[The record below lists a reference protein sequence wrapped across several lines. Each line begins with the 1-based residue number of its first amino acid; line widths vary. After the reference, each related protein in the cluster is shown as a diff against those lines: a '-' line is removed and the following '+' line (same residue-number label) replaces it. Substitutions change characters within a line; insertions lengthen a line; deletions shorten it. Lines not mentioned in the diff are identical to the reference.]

1 MIIITIVEISRVT
14 NFTQFIEKAALKK
27 IQLKLA

>member
-1 MIIITIVEISRVT
+1 MIIITIIEISRVT
-14 NFTQFIEKAALKK
+14 NFTQFIKKAARKK